1 MGLRIALAAL
11 AGAGVILFASAPGWA
26 HPPAQHEPAEEAGAQ
41 EQSTSAEPVAEAVV
55 EVGAES
61 EAAPASSDTLADAFE
76 HDHGDEPDPCV
87 DDGHHDAEG
96 GQAGGHSHWGEDGAS
111 TPFERSM
118 SRIGVFHSVAV
129 HFPIA
134 LILAAALA
142 QVFVLAGR
150 FGSGGDTVRFLV
162 WTGAAGGV
170 AAGLLGW
177 AHSGPMAANE
187 AGVMLAHRYL
197 GTALLFGLVGL
208 AALGEWSRRTGNQLG
223 ALLFNIALFGSA
235 LALLLNGFLGGALAH
250 GGLRHLIGGG

>member
-26 HPPAQHEPAEEAGAQ
+26 HPPAQHEPADRTDTQ
-41 EQSTSAEPVAEAVV
+41 EQ
-55 EVGAES
+55 
-61 EAAPASSDTLADAFE
+61 ASSTEVVSETADVPGGEDQAVSPTGDILADAFE

-111 TPFERSM
+111 TPFERAM
-118 SRIGVFHSVAV
+118 SRIGVLHSVAV

-142 QVFVLAGR
+142 QIFVLAGR
-150 FGSGGDTVRFLV
+150 FGSGGETVRFLV

-208 AALGEWSRRTGNQLG
+208 AALGEWSRRPGNSLG
-223 ALLFNIALFGSA
+223 TLIFNIALFGSA
-235 LALLLNGFLGGALAH
+235 LALMLNGFLGGALAH
-250 GGLRHLIGGG
+250 GGLRHLFGGG

>member
-26 HPPAQHEPAEEAGAQ
+26 HPPAQHEPAEETGAQ
-41 EQSTSAEPVAEAVV
+41 EQSTSAEPVAETVG

-87 DDGHHDAEG
+87 DDSHHDAEAG
-96 GQAGGHSHWGEDGAS
+96 PAGGHSHWGEGGAS
-111 TPFERSM
+111 TPFERAM

-134 LILAAALA
+134 LILAGALA

-170 AAGLLGW
+170 VAGLLGW

-208 AALGEWSRRTGNQLG
+208 AALGEWSRRPGNQLG

>member
-26 HPPAQHEPAEEAGAQ
+26 HPPAQHEPAEETGAQ
-41 EQSTSAEPVAEAVV
+41 GQSTSVEPVAETVG
-55 EVGAES
+55 EGGAES

-111 TPFERSM
+111 TPFERAM
-118 SRIGVFHSVAV
+118 SRIGVLHSVAV

-142 QVFVLAGR
+142 QIFVLAGR
-150 FGSGGDTVRFLV
+150 FGSGGETVRFLV

-208 AALGEWSRRTGNQLG
+208 AALGEWSRRPGNSLG
-223 ALLFNIALFGSA
+223 TLIFNIALFGSA
-235 LALLLNGFLGGALAH
+235 LALMLNGFLGGALAH
-250 GGLRHLIGGG
+250 GGLRHLFGGG